1 MARNF
6 TVQDARA
13 IMQLLVQQAT
23 GQTNIAVVD
32 TSTFVS
38 AGELVLSQSI
48 ENVYNALNI
57 VLGRLISA
65 SRPYKAKLKLMDAL
79 DTGVYTSRLRKISY
93 YSKFP
98 KNAGAFNTNLYTNLH
113 EGFTAG
119 QNFDN
124 QTPPVAQ
131 SVKSQWEQNLAMPL
145 EMNFGGSAS
154 WDNCITQPEYQAQVA
169 FRDEAEFI
177 KFLTGYMQEH
187 ANDIEQQREAWNRMA
202 LVNKIA
208 SVYDMRT
215 YMPGS
220 VIDLV
225 AGYNAKF
232 NTSYTGAQLRTTYL
246 KDFLAYFV
254 TEFKLVSEY
263 MTERSANYHWS
274 VPKTVDGVTYHVLR
288 HTPYRD
294 QRVYLYSKLFKDA
307 EAQVLPEIFNPEYLD
322 IKTQYEDVTYWQSV
336 DDRGAI
342 KCTPAITDADPASP
356 TYGTQVQGTSVDL
369 PYVVGMITDRDGLMT
384 DMMLDS
390 VATTPLE
397 ARKKYR
403 NTWQTFLKGVIS
415 DNTEKVCIF
424 IMSS

>member
-1 MARNF
+1 MARTF
-6 TVQDARA
+6 TTQDARA
-13 IMQLLVQQAT
+13 IMQLLVEQAT

-32 TSTFVS
+32 TSSFVS

-48 ENVYNALNI
+48 ENVYNSLNI

-79 DTGVYTSRLRKISY
+79 DTGIYTNRLRKISY

-98 KNAGAFNTNLYTNLH
+98 KESGAFNTNLYTNLA

-131 SVKSQWEQNLAMPL
+131 STKSQWEQNLAMPL
-145 EMNFGGSAS
+145 EMNFGGSAT
-154 WDNCITQPEYQAQVA
+154 WQNCITQPEFQAQVA
-169 FRDEAEFI
+169 FRSEEEFI

-208 SVYDMRT
+208 SVYDMSA

-220 VIDLV
+220 VFDLV
-225 AGYNAKF
+225 AGF
-232 NTSYTGAQLRTTYL
+232 NSRYGTSYTGTQLRTTYL
-246 KDFLAYFV
+246 KEFLAYFV
-254 TEFKLVSEY
+254 TVFKLTSEY

-274 VPKTVDGVTYHVLR
+274 VPKTVGGDTFHILR

-294 QRVYLYSKLFKDA
+294 QRVYLFSQLFKEA
-307 EAQVLPEIFNPEYLD
+307 ESLVLPEIFNPQYLD
-322 IKTQYEDVTYWQSV
+322 INTQYEDITYWQSV
-336 DDRGAI
+336 DDRSAI
-342 KCTPAITDADPASP
+342 KCTPAITDADPTSP
-356 TYGTQVQGTSVDL
+356 TYGTQIAGSAVDL

-390 VATTPLE
+390 VATTQLE
-397 ARKKYR
+397 ARKHYR

-424 IMSS
+424 VMSS